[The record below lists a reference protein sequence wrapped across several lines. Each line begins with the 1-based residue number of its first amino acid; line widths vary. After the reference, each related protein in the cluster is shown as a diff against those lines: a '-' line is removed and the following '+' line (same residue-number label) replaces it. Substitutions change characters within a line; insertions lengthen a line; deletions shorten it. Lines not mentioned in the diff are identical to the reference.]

1 MAICAGAQE
10 GFRLRHEL
18 PTVPAIS
25 SLSGD
30 NPYRKRLGAS
40 PPAHSEEPSAQLLS
54 RCSLQPGPREV
65 SCSVCSPSL
74 ADGQGFS
81 TNPNLRGGYEE

>member
-18 PTVPAIS
+18 PTLPEIS

-54 RCSLQPGPREV
+54 RCSLQPGPRHSFGWRDFRALGAGAAAAAFAWCHIE
-65 SCSVCSPSL
+65 
-74 ADGQGFS
+74 
-81 TNPNLRGGYEE
+81 PNR